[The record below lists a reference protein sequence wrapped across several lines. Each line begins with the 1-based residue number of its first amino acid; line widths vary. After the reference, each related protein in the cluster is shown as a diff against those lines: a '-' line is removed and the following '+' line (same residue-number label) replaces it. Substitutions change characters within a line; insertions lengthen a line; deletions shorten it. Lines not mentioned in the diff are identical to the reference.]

1 MLILDKTNIVS
12 KLVMTKVHL
21 LYTHLLNS
29 DVQSHLDGVMFALS
43 AENYFQEKTFINKDK
58 VSLLDIFLHNVFVLQ
73 N

>member
-29 DVQSHLDGVMFALS
+29 DVQSHLDGMMFALS
-43 AENYFQEKTFINKDK
+43 AENYFQEKP
-58 VSLLDIFLHNVFVLQ
+58 L
-73 N
+73 